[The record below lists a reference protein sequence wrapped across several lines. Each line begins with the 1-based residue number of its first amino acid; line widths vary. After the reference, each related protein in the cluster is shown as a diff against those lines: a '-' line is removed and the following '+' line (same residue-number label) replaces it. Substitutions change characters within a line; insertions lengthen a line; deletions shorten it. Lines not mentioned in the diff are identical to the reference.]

1 MNLISGINVSQLFA
15 SFNLSLL
22 NKSELI
28 SLFSLTVE
36 KNPTSFQAKLLD
48 EGLFGLHYRNE
59 NTENSFSI

>member
-36 KNPTSFQAKLLD
+36 KNPTSFQGKLLD
-48 EGLFGLHYRNE
+48 EGLFGLHYRSE

>member
-28 SLFSLTVE
+28 NLFLLTVE
-36 KNPTSFQAKLLD
+36 KNPTSFQEKLLD

-59 NTENSFSI
+59 NTENSLSI